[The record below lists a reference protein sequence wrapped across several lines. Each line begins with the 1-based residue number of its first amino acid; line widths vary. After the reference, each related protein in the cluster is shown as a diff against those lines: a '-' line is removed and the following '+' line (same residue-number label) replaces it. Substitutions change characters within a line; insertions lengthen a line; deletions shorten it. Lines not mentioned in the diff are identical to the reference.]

1 VTFAAP
7 AEIGRVDVDT
17 LDSQQYPAARYGL
30 RDADVQVLVDG
41 QWRTVGQIR
50 DNAVGHRSVS
60 FDPVTAS
67 AVRLSI
73 TASNSGDYSRV
84 IELAAYPR

>member
-1 VTFAAP
+1 
-7 AEIGRVDVDT
+7 VD
-17 LDSQQYPAARYGL
+17 
-30 RDADVQVLVDG
+30 
-41 QWRTVGQIR
+41 QIR
-50 DNAVGHRSVS
+50 GNEAGHMSVS

-84 IELAAYPR
+84 IELTAYPS

>member
-1 VTFAAP
+1 VGNGLPGKEAVPTDLGDAP
-7 AEIGRVDVDT
+7 
-17 LDSQQYPAARYGL
+17 PARYGL

-41 QWRTVGQIR
+41 KWRTVGQIH
-50 DNAVGHRSVS
+50 DNQVGHMSVS
-60 FDPVTAS
+60 FDPVMAS

-84 IELAAYPR
+84 IELTAYPG